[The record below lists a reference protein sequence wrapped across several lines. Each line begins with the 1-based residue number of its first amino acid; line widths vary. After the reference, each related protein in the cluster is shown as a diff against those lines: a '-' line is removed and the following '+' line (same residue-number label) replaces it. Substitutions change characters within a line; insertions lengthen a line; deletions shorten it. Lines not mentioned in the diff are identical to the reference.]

1 MSKYQL
7 SFWCRCDDRGQYSC
21 YRSKMSY
28 YCIYCPDMLKTYRRE
43 TTVFEFSR
51 ERNRKELR
59 KRKRDVNL
67 QCLRCNGF
75 AVITPLQWLRY
86 NAFVEAYGF
95 SENSLNYKVSYA
107 IACKEQMWIIISV
120 YGKIFFS
127 GVPHGSILGPLM
139 FNIYI
144 DDIILISFSW

>member
-7 SFWCRCDDRGQYSC
+7 SFWCRCDDRGQHSC

-43 TTVFEFSR
+43 TTMFEFSR
-51 ERNRKELR
+51 ETNRKELR

-86 NAFVEAYGF
+86 VFVEAYGF
-95 SENSLNYKVSYA
+95 SENSLNYIQSFLRNRLQRTIVNNNFSLWKDN
-107 IACKEQMWIIISV
+107 
-120 YGKIFFS
+120 FS
-127 GVPHGSILGPLM
+127 GVPQGSILGPLM

-144 DDIILISFSW
+144 DDIILIPFSW